1 MFKLRPEHM
10 AAFQIEADRAFEDN
24 VIAHLRKEHASAVE
38 TLTEQELRKRVHA
51 AISRGRQYGLR
62 SESSLTAF
70 VALACEIAPD
80 FDEHP
85 AIKAVL
91 TDGSVP
97 PDDRIDELL
106 ARVSN
111 KEWDEATR
119 LHAATWGFSRK
130 REERT

>member
-10 AAFQIEADRAFEDN
+10 AAFQIEADRAFDRE
-24 VIAHLRKEHASAVE
+24 VIAHLQKEHASAVE
-38 TLTEQELRKRVHA
+38 NLQEPELHRIVRA

-85 AIKAVL
+85 AIKSVL
-91 TDGSVP
+91 TDGSIP

-106 ARVSN
+106 ARVSST
-111 KEWDEATR
+111 EWEEATR
-119 LHAATWGFSRK
+119 LKATTWGFSRS
-130 REERT
+130 RDERP